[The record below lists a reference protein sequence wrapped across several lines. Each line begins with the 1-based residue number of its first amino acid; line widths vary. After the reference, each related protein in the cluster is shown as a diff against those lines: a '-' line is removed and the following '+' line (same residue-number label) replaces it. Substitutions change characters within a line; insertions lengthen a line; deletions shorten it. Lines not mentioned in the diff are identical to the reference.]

1 MDAWLIVPLMITVH
15 HQFKLK
21 RGTHLANR
29 NVYTAHLDIDILTN
43 LGPTLQK
50 LVPDKLQRYQSSNLG
65 LKLEPLTTAHIG
77 SAKCF
82 FKDLGIVEVV
92 KICNGIRAN
101 YLQCVKTLETIV

>member
-1 MDAWLIVPLMITVH
+1 MITVH

-29 NVYTAHLDIDILTN
+29 NIYTAHLGIDILTN
-43 LGPTLQK
+43 LGPTLWK
-50 LVPDKLQRYQSSNLG
+50 LVPDKMKILQRYPYSNLG
-65 LKLEPLTTAHIG
+65 LKLEPLTTAHAG